1 MSESKKALIT
11 GAAGGIG
18 KEISLSLA
26 KLGYELSLFGTRI
39 QALQWLS
46 DEIVRIGCKKPLIR
60 TSKLPELPDDF
71 SYDDID
77 ILINNAGIT
86 KDSLLIKMKDE
97 DYENVMQVN
106 LKSVFKLSKLVLKG
120 MMKRRFGRIINI
132 SSVVG
137 ITGNPGQTN
146 YCASKA
152 GMIGFSKALALEIAS
167 RGITV
172 NCIAPGFIETPMTSS
187 MEQTAHDYILS
198 KIPLK
203 TLGTPIDIA
212 KGVMF
217 LIDSPYVTGQ
227 TLHIDGGLT

>member
-1 MSESKKALIT
+1 MLESKKALIT

-26 KLGYELSLFGTRI
+26 KLGYELSLFGTRLE
-39 QALQWLS
+39 ALRLLS
-46 DEIVRIGCKKPLIR
+46 DEIVSIGCKKPLIR

-97 DYENVMQVN
+97 DYEDVMQVN

-217 LIDSPYVTGQ
+217 LIDSPYITGQ

>member
-39 QALQWLS
+39 QALQFLS
-46 DEIVRIGCKKPLIR
+46 DEIVRIGCKKPLIH

-71 SYDDID
+71 FYDDID

-97 DYENVMQVN
+97 DYEDVMQVN

-172 NCIAPGFIETPMTSS
+172 NCIAPGFIETPMTNS

-203 TLGTPIDIA
+203 TLGTPTDIA

-217 LIDSPYVTGQ
+217 LIDSPYMTGQ